1 MKAYIKAQLK
11 PMWILFSSRWGGPE
25 QIAIMDMADLARE
38 GVRPLLV
45 CLENSPLHAAALRNP
60 LIQVITLKNKVNRF
74 DFVFINFLRSKIKEF
89 NINII
94 HVKDEKLLWSVVP
107 ALVGHP
113 EVSVIG
119 IRHAP
124 VESKLKKWMRAP
136 LLGRFD
142 FITVLSESVR
152 QSVLKNTPVRDK
164 KVKVINLGLDFSRF
178 DPQKVNSQT
187 MRDQWGVDK
196 DTFVIGSVG
205 RLDQAL
211 GHDTF
216 IKAAA
221 GLLKFKDR
229 KIKFVFVG
237 EEPLVNT
244 DEYVDEL
251 KALMALFHID
261 EKNVLFTYLGDNLP
275 EVMAAFDIYV
285 MAGREE
291 VPGLGALE
299 ALALEKPVVLSRIA
313 GSRDIVGVNQEFG
326 LLVRPEDAFDLQ
338 QKIMTL
344 IDNPSLRMNMGVNG
358 RKFVLRHF
366 DKNIRFIRTLEMYE
380 KCLRRR
386 FFENQSQTIESD

>member
-1 MKAYIKAQLK
+1 MKSFIKLQLK
-11 PMWILFSSRWGGPE
+11 PLWILFSSRWGGPE

-38 GVRPLLV
+38 GVNVTLI
-45 CLENSPLHAAALRNP
+45 CLENSPIHAAALRNP
-60 LIQVITLKNKVNRF
+60 QIQVIPLKHKINRF
-74 DFVFINFLRSKIKEF
+74 DLVFINFLRGKIKEWGT
-89 NINII
+89 NII
-94 HVKDEKLLWSVVP
+94 HIKDEKLLWSVVP

-113 EVSVIG
+113 EISVIG

-124 VESKLKKWMRAP
+124 VENKIKKWMRAP

-142 FITVLSESVR
+142 FITVLSETVR
-152 QSVLKNTPVRDK
+152 QSVIKNTPVRDK

-178 DPQKVNSQT
+178 DPQKVPAQN
-187 MRDQWGVDK
+187 MREKWGVDN
-196 DTFVIGSVG
+196 DTVVIGSVG
-205 RLDQAL
+205 RIDQAL

-244 DEYVDEL
+244 DEYMDEL
-251 KALMALFHID
+251 KALMGLFHID

-285 MAGREE
+285 MPGREE

-299 ALALEKPVVLSRIA
+299 ALAMEKPVVLSRIA
-313 GSRDIVGVNQEFG
+313 GSRDIVGINQEFG
-326 LLVRPEDAFDLQ
+326 LLVRTEDAFDLQ
-338 QKIMTL
+338 QKIIML
-344 IDNPSLRMNMGVNG
+344 LDNPSLRMNMGVNG

-386 FFENQSQTIESD
+386 FFVNQSQTYDAD